1 MRTFTRRVS
10 AAARM
15 RQMSRFAWVAV
26 GLALILGGT
35 ASVRLV
41 AQSPAKPKYPEI
53 GLWKQ
58 NIEKSKY
65 MTGQPPRMS
74 VRKYETSADG
84 FVTLTIVGVDA
95 QGNPQFNFIRFRY
108 DDGKDYPRYTNAALA
123 RMVATGA
130 KPGTSTYKIL
140 DGSTAEF
147 TQKDNTGKIT
157 GIITRTVS
165 TDGKTLTLTVKDAS
179 GKIMGVEVYDKQ

>member
-1 MRTFTRRVS
+1 MQK
-10 AAARM
+10 RM
-15 RQMSRFAWVAV
+15 PQMYLFAVVAV
-26 GLALILGGT
+26 ALVGVLGST

-41 AQSPAKPKYPEI
+41 GQSPANPKYPEI

-65 MTGQPPRMS
+65 VTGQPPRIS
-74 VRKYETSADG
+74 VRKYETTADG

-95 QGNPQFNFIRFRY
+95 QGNPQFNFVRFKY
-108 DDGKDYPRYTNAALA
+108 DDGKDYPRYTNGALA

-130 KPGTSTYKIL
+130 KPGTSRYKIL

-147 TQKDNTGKIT
+147 TQKDNTGKVT
-157 GIITRTVS
+157 GTQTRAVS
-165 TDGKTLTLTVKDAS
+165 TDGKTLTLTAKDAS
-179 GKIMGVEVYDKQ
+179 GKVMVVEVYDKQ

>member
-1 MRTFTRRVS
+1 MQ
-10 AAARM
+10 ARM
-15 RQMSRFAWVAV
+15 RQLSLFAVVAV
-26 GLALILGGT
+26 GLVVILGGT

-41 AQSPAKPKYPEI
+41 AQIPAKPKSPEI

-74 VRKYETSADG
+74 VRKYETTADG
-84 FVTLTIVGVDA
+84 FVMLTIVGVDA
-95 QGNPQFNFIRFRY
+95 QGSPQFGLVRFKY
-108 DDGKDYPRYTNAALA
+108 DDGKDYPRYTTAALA
-123 RMVATGA
+123 RMAATGA

-147 TQKDNTGKIT
+147 TQKDNTGKVT
-157 GIITRTVS
+157 GTSTRAVS
-165 TDGKTLTLTVKDAS
+165 TDGKTLTLTAKDAS
-179 GKIMGVEVYDKQ
+179 GKVMGVEVYDKQ

>member
-1 MRTFTRRVS
+1 MQARV
-10 AAARM
+10 
-15 RQMSRFAWVAV
+15 RQTYFLTVVTVAV
-26 GLALILGGT
+26 GVVFGGT
-35 ASVRLV
+35 ASARLV
-41 AQSPAKPKYPEI
+41 AQIPAKPQYPEI
-53 GLWKQ
+53 GLWKE

-74 VRKYETSADG
+74 VRKYETTDDG

-95 QGNPQFNFIRFRY
+95 QGNPQFNFVRFKY

-123 RMVATGA
+123 RMAATGA

-147 TQKDNTGKIT
+147 TQKDNTGKVT
-157 GIITRTVS
+157 GTQTRAVS

-179 GKIMGVEVYDKQ
+179 GKVMVVEVYDKQ